1 MYFFFKI
8 YPLIYISRQIMS
20 KVLKSL
26 PPPII
31 FLLST
36 KVLITKYKWNK
47 QPNAPAT
54 LITFTAG
61 GLIISS

>member
-26 PPPII
+26 PPII

>member
-26 PPPII
+26 PPII

-47 QPNAPAT
+47 QPNTPAT

>member
-26 PPPII
+26 PPIT